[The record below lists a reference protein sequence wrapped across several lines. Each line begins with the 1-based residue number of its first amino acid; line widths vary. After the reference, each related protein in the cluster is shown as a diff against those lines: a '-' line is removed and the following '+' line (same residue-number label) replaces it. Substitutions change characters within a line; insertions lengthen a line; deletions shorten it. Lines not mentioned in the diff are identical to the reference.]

1 MNSSSQRYSSA
12 APAAGQHESWI
23 EGAITVDPV
32 LAPIVPELRRL
43 AASDA
48 SVLISGEPGSG
59 RELVARVI
67 HNLSVRTEHPFLV
80 IDCATASEPLVE
92 AELLGLEGPPHKP
105 GIFEQAGEGS
115 VLLTEVGDLPP
126 QAQEALERILERHEI
141 VRVNSR
147 SPIPATARCFAS
159 TSNDLRARI
168 PVGLFREALHSRLAA
183 EVISLPPLRERAQ
196 EIPTLARHYLS
207 QCCAHLAAEAPELS
221 REAEGLLRMYRWP
234 GNVRELREVL
244 EEAVVR
250 SGGGRIG
257 VEHLP
262 SSLRGDA
269 AGAPLAS
276 LRDVEQQHIERVLH
290 ESRGNQRRASRV
302 LGISRWSLSRRLRKY
317 GMQPHPEP
325 QVPA

>member
-1 MNSSSQRYSSA
+1 MNSSTQRYS
-12 APAAGQHESWI
+12 PAESSAGQHESWI

-32 LAPIVPELRRL
+32 LAPLFPELRRL

-48 SVLISGEPGSG
+48 SVLVSGEPGSG
-59 RELVARVI
+59 CELVARVI
-67 HNLSVRTEHPFLV
+67 HDLSVRTEHPFLV
-80 IDCATASEPLVE
+80 IDCATLSEPLVE

-126 QAQEALERILERHEI
+126 RAQEALERVLERHEI
-141 VRVNSR
+141 VRVNSHA
-147 SPIPATARCFAS
+147 SIPATARCFAS
-159 TSNDLRARI
+159 TSADLRARI
-168 PVGLFREALHSRLAA
+168 PVGLFRDGLHARLAA
-183 EVISLPPLRERAQ
+183 ELIVLPPLRERAQ
-196 EIPTLARHYLS
+196 DIPSLARHYLA
-207 QCCAHLAAEAPELS
+207 QCCTHLGSEPPELS

-250 SGGGRIG
+250 SGGARIG
-257 VEHLP
+257 AEHLP
-262 SSLRGDA
+262 SDLRGDA
-269 AGAPLAS
+269 AGGPLSS

-317 GMQPHPEP
+317 GMQPHAESHA
-325 QVPA
+325 QS

>member
-1 MNSSSQRYSSA
+1 
-12 APAAGQHESWI
+12 
-23 EGAITVDPV
+23 
-32 LAPIVPELRRL
+32 
-43 AASDA
+43 
-48 SVLISGEPGSG
+48 
-59 RELVARVI
+59 
-67 HNLSVRTEHPFLV
+67 VRTEHPFLV
-80 IDCATASEPLVE
+80 IDCATVSEPLVE

-126 QAQEALERILERHEI
+126 PAQEALERILERHEI
-141 VRVNSR
+141 RRVNSHTA
-147 SPIPATARCFAS
+147 IPAAARCFAS
-159 TSNDLRARI
+159 TSADLRARI
-168 PVGLFREALHSRLAA
+168 PVGLFRGALHSRLAA
-183 EVISLPPLRERAQ
+183 ELIVLPPLRERAQ
-196 EIPTLARHYLS
+196 DIPMLARHYLS
-207 QCCAHLAAEAPELS
+207 QCCAHLGAELPELS

-257 VEHLP
+257 AEHLP
-262 SSLRGDA
+262 ASLRGNG

-276 LRDVEQQHIERVLH
+276 LRDVEQQHIERVLQ

-317 GMQPHPEP
+317 GMQPHAEQPHA
-325 QVPA
+325 QG

>member
-1 MNSSSQRYSSA
+1 MNTSSQRYAPA

-32 LAPIVPELRRL
+32 LAPLLPELRRL

-48 SVLISGEPGSG
+48 CVLVSGEPGSG

-67 HNLSVRTEHPFLV
+67 HNLSMRTEHPFLV
-80 IDCATASEPLVE
+80 IDCATVSEPLVE

-126 QAQEALERILERHEI
+126 PAQEALERILERHEI

-147 SPIPATARCFAS
+147 APISATARCFAS
-159 TSNDLRARI
+159 TSADLRARI
-168 PVGLFREALHSRLAA
+168 PIGLFREALHARLAT
-183 EVISLPPLRERAQ
+183 EVIVLPPLRERADD
-196 EIPTLARHYLS
+196 IPALARYYLS
-207 QCCAHLAAEAPELS
+207 QCCGHLGSQPPELS
-221 REAEGLLRMYRWP
+221 REAEGVLRTYRWP

-250 SGGGRIG
+250 SAGARIG
-257 VEHLP
+257 AEHLP
-262 SSLRGDA
+262 QGVRGNVTS
-269 AGAPLAS
+269 APLAS

-325 QVPA
+325 HAHG